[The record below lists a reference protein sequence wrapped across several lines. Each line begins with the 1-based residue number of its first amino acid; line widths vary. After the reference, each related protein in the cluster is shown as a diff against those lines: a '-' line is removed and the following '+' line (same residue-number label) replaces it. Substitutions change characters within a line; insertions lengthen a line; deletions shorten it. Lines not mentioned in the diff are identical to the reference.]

1 MPEAGHNLSI
11 FSVRKS
17 ASWSDQVKREFA
29 HCKCAAGLKRVL
41 KHNKRKVN
49 SLQPSNQEVELSALC
64 SLIRDA
70 ERQWR
75 FGQLLVWG
83 SHLSG
88 IAPFLYCESLDGAFA
103 QCLDVIQKTGGGQN
117 VRGPWKAEEPLGP
130 NLEHEIKLAV
140 LTGSSK
146 TVVTENNTVKSFYI
160 YSSVGIFWPKSNS
173 QEFYDTVSNP
183 PSAHLNKNSRM
194 FLALSVKTRLSKS

>member
-17 ASWSDQVKREFA
+17 ASWSDQVKREFV

-49 SLQPSNQEVELSALC
+49 SLQSSNQEVELSALC
-64 SLIRDA
+64 SAIWNV

-88 IAPFLYCESLDGAFA
+88 IASFLYCESLDGVFA
-103 QCLDVIQKTGGGQN
+103 QRLDVIQKTGGGQN
-117 VRGPWKAEEPLGP
+117 VRRPWKAKEPLGP
-130 NLEHEIKLAV
+130 NLEHKIKLAV
-140 LTGSSK
+140 LIGSSEI
-146 TVVTENNTVKSFYI
+146 VVTKNYTVKSFYI
-160 YSSVGIFWPKSNS
+160 YFQAKVKFTGILIN
-173 QEFYDTVSNP
+173 
-183 PSAHLNKNSRM
+183 L
-194 FLALSVKTRLSKS
+194 LLI